1 MWSTAPLSEL
11 IERGRGH
18 CCKFQC
24 AYTEIDYYL
33 IVCHDTFKLHGQPNI
48 DLIVFTSGWF
58 SGEMPYYFRKCG
70 GNFGCSAMVS
80 KFGRKYTINNSHS
93 SENDFGLQQVR
104 PIDVVT
110 PVNRSIPQC
119 GTPIVISFSIF
130 LYSSFRVL
138 SLPQYCSE
146 IMFEWQQNNMR
157 LNIQVVYVPYISN
170 MSN

>member
-48 DLIVFTSGWF
+48 DLVVFTSGWF

-80 KFGRKYTINNSHS
+80 IWPKIHNQQFTFKWKWFWLAAGPTNRCGHTRQSIDSSVRYTNCH
-93 SENDFGLQQVR
+93 F
-104 PIDVVT
+104 
-110 PVNRSIPQC
+110 
-119 GTPIVISFSIF
+119 F
-130 LYSSFRVL
+130 LYI
-138 SLPQYCSE
+138 SLFLFPCFVFATQ
-146 IMFEWQQNNMR
+146 MLGNNVRMTAE
-157 LNIQVVYVPYISN
+157 
-170 MSN
+170 